1 MAPTEDLRTVALG
14 ANDAEAGYRLS
25 TEAGWNQTVEDWR
38 LMLFEGEGRGQV
50 TPAGELVASAL
61 IMPYEKR
68 LAWVAMVLTTEKNRR
83 QGLATRNLR
92 WAIDRC
98 RELGL
103 SAGLDATPD
112 GREVYLPLGFEDVYA
127 LHRWRADRVVLPAV
141 PPSDVAV
148 APLDGADMAAL
159 DAVAFGA
166 RRDVLLRYLQTN
178 RPDVALVA
186 TSDGHS
192 KGFILARSGR
202 GALHL
207 GPLTA
212 TSSAVAVA
220 LLVHALR
227 HVRGPVSID
236 VPDHQTAVV
245 RLLEAAGFQPVRP
258 FFRMVRDAKAAM
270 GDPACT
276 FAIAGPELG

>member
-1 MAPTEDLRTVALG
+1 MAATENLRTVALG
-14 ANDAEAGYRLS
+14 VGDAEAGHRLS

-38 LMLFEGEGRGQV
+38 LMLIEGEGRGQV

-61 IMPYEKR
+61 IMPYEQR
-68 LAWVAMVLTTEKNRR
+68 VAWLAMVLTTENHRR

-98 RELGL
+98 RALGL

-112 GREVYLPLGFEDVYA
+112 GREVYRPLGFEDVYA
-127 LHRWRADRVVLPAV
+127 LHRWRADRVVPAV
-141 PPSDVAV
+141 PPSDVAIR
-148 APLDGADMAAL
+148 PLDGTDMAAL
-159 DAVAFGA
+159 DASAFGA
-166 RRDVLLRYLQTN
+166 RRDALLRYLHAN
-178 RPDVALVA
+178 RPDLALVA
-186 TSDGHS
+186 TSDGHP

-202 GALHL
+202 NTLHL

-212 TSSAVAVA
+212 MSSTIAVA
-220 LLVHALR
+220 LLVHALAR
-227 HVRGPVSID
+227 VRGPVSID
-236 VPDHQTAVV
+236 VPDHQTAIV